1 MTRFSASFVIAASV
15 LALPVVAKEK
25 PPVFVEAKAVK
36 DSKTAVTINPAKA
49 YIYVRTSNAMPLH
62 FSRIPTADDQIGYEK
77 LKAAAFVEAREDY
90 DKALK
95 KYERD
100 LALSKQSS
108 GAKKPKKPV
117 EPTEANFQFVP
128 FGQLANFTV
137 GTFNRFQS
145 KGGSSYLDEVTPGTY
160 RIYGQ
165 VDPLLGFGVCYCM
178 GSVTF
183 EAKAGEVTDL
193 GSVEPDAA
201 NSEPPEKGDSSSP
214 RFAANAFAW
223 TPSDSSSPVDT
234 RLASVTRV
242 PADFRAA
249 GKSPNYMGI
258 AISRIPAIAGVIGY
272 QRDRIVDLKAA
283 AVPMA
288 EAPPAAAGG
297 EAAVPAGM

>member
-1 MTRFSASFVIAASV
+1 MKPLLTSIA
-15 LALPVVAKEK
+15 LATSLLAVPVSAKEK
-25 PPVFVEAKAVK
+25 PPVFVEAKPVK
-36 DSKTAVTINPAKA
+36 DSQTAVTINPAKA
-49 YIYVRTSNAMPLH
+49 YVYVRTPNAMPLH
-62 FSRIPTADDQIGYEK
+62 FVRIPSADDQAAYEK
-77 LKAAAFVEAREDY
+77 LKAAAFVEARKDY
-90 DKALK
+90 EKALK

-108 GAKKPKKPV
+108 GLKKPKKPV
-117 EPTEANFQFVP
+117 EPTEANFQFLS

-145 KGGSSYLDEVTPGTY
+145 KGGSSYLHEVTPGTY

-183 EAKAGEVTDL
+183 EAKAGQVTDL
-193 GSVEPDAA
+193 GSVGPDPA

-223 TPSDSSSPVDT
+223 TPVDGET
-234 RLASVTRV
+234 AIDPRLAAFTRV

-249 GKSPNYMGI
+249 EKTPNYMGI
-258 AISRIPAIAGVIGY
+258 AISRIPAISGVIGY
-272 QRDRIVDLKAA
+272 ERDKIVDLKAQSGTA
-283 AVPMA
+283 LA
-288 EAPPAAAGG
+288 EAASQ
-297 EAAVPAGM
+297 